1 MKVGLSMSIS
11 KHVQTILNG
20 TITSL
25 TTVIPIKLDV
35 LAPSL
40 TVQPYEQKELSVLI
54 GLVGGIKGRLIID
67 TSTDVINKV
76 GQAMF
81 GMSIEGE
88 MVESFT
94 GELGN
99 MVAGNLCTV
108 LEKNGLILDIS
119 PPTVMKGITKFI
131 GFQQAFK
138 LPFRL
143 EDGSLLTVL
152 LTIDEN

>member
-1 MKVGLSMSIS
+1 MSIS

-67 TSTDVINKV
+67 TSGRSHQQSWTGDVWHANR
-76 GQAMF
+76 GR
-81 GMSIEGE
+81 
-88 MVESFT
+88 
-94 GELGN
+94 
-99 MVAGNLCTV
+99 
-108 LEKNGLILDIS
+108 NG
-119 PPTVMKGITKFI
+119 
-131 GFQQAFK
+131 
-138 LPFRL
+138 
-143 EDGSLLTVL
+143 
-152 LTIDEN
+152 